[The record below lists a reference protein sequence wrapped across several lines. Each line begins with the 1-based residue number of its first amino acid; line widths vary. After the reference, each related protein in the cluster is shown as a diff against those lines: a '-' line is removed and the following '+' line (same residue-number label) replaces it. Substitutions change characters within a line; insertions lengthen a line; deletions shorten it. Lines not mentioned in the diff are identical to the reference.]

1 MVQWEAQKVVVSTK
15 ELQEKITT
23 LETTHADTLMTLKV
37 QLHCNTLQR
46 IATHCNTLQHTA
58 THTLMTLKVHVIT

>member
-23 LETTHADTLMTLKV
+23 LETAHAD
-37 QLHCNTLQR
+37 
-46 IATHCNTLQHTA
+46 
-58 THTLMTLKVHVIT
+58 TLMTLKVHVIT